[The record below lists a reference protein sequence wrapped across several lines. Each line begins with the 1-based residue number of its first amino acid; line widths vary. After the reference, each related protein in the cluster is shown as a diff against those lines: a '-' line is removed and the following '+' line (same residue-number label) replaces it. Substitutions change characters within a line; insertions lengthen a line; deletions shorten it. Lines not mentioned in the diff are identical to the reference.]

1 MFIFLTEDNVD
12 IEVLEGN
19 AEGIVKNLF
28 ATTLLGATIQDG
40 GTRARSSGSQVYT
53 GTLTI
58 LFCFYLFVLI

>member
-1 MFIFLTEDNVD
+1 MSIFLIEDNVD

-40 GTRARSSGSQVYT
+40 STRVRST
-53 GTLTI
+53 RLH
-58 LFCFYLFVLI
+58 